1 MKKINFFKHFTMS
14 KKLITAFLA
23 ILLVPILVLA
33 AFSYEVASKSLNNEI
48 MSSAANGVQQLNEL
62 INKDVQPKID
72 IVSYLSKSVKKSEL
86 TSKNKDLL
94 KVKLKQLSET
104 DEDVVEVFI
113 ADQNGKLTE
122 YSEIHK
128 GSEASAK
135 NEPWFQQSMRD
146 EKLIISD
153 PFADKSSDD
162 LLIRISEQ
170 LADGSGVIGINVRL
184 NTIVKDTN
192 SIKIGKEGYAFVATS
207 DQHYIAHKTD
217 KPGAKLTGD
226 FITKLYAKKQG
237 SFKYEYKGQP
247 KQMFFDT
254 NEATGWKLAGTMY
267 VDEVQEAAQPV
278 LDLTMIILAVAIA
291 IGGIAIYFI
300 IKSIRK
306 PLIALSESAEKI
318 SQGDLTQHIEV
329 RTHDEIG
336 KLAQSFNEMSAK
348 LKQVIQAV
356 QNSIEN
362 VAASSEELTA
372 SAGQTAQ
379 ATEHITSSIEQF
391 SNSNEHQ
398 NDMIE
403 KSSVQLN
410 EMDRSLSHMVDTTSH
425 MMESSI
431 DSSKTAQAGG
441 ELVQKTA
448 GQMQTIEQAVKE
460 AELVIQGLE
469 QKSKDITN
477 ILGVINGIADQT
489 NLLALNAAIEAARA
503 GEAGRGFSVVAE
515 EVRKLA
521 EQSGSSSKEIES
533 LTNEIVEE
541 IKKSQNMF
549 KQVAGEVQ
557 SGLNITDETKISF
570 EKISDKTSEM
580 TEQMKQMN
588 GTAKEL
594 SHGSNDISHAV
605 NQIKE
610 LSRESSAG
618 FQDIAASA
626 EEQLASM
633 EEISSSSAT
642 LSQMAEE
649 LRELI
654 KQFKI

>member
-237 SFKYEYKGQP
+237 SFKYEYNGQP

-267 VDEVQEAAQPV
+267 VDEVKEAAQPV

-557 SGLNITDETKISF
+557 SGLDITDETKISF
-570 EKISDKTSEM
+570 EKITDKTSEM

>member
-557 SGLNITDETKISF
+557 SGLDITDETKISF
-570 EKISDKTSEM
+570 EKITDKTSEM

>member
-33 AFSYEVASKSLNNEI
+33 AFSYEVASKSLNDEI

-94 KVKLKQLSET
+94 KVKLEQLSET

-128 GSEASAK
+128 GSAASAK
-135 NEPWFQQSMRD
+135 NEPWFQQSMGD

-153 PFADKSSDD
+153 PFVDKSSDD
-162 LLIRISEQ
+162 LLITISEQ

-192 SIKIGKEGYAFVATS
+192 SIKIGKEGYAFVATP

-226 FITKLYAKKQG
+226 FITKLYDKKQG
-237 SFKYEYKGQP
+237 SFKYEYNGQP

-267 VDEVQEAAQPV
+267 VDEVHEAAKPV

-541 IKKSQNMF
+541 IEKSQNMF

-570 EKISDKTSEM
+570 EKITDKTSEM
-580 TEQMKQMN
+580 TERMKQMN

-654 KQFKI
+654 KQFKM

>member
-33 AFSYEVASKSLNNEI
+33 AFSYEVASKSLNDEI

-72 IVSYLSKSVKKSEL
+72 IVTYLSKSVKKSEL

-94 KVKLKQLSET
+94 KVKFEQLSET
-104 DEDVVEVFI
+104 DEDIVEVFI
-113 ADQNGKLTE
+113 ADQNGILTE

-128 GSEASAK
+128 DSAASAK
-135 NEPWFQQSMRD
+135 NEPWFQQSMGD
-146 EKLIISD
+146 KKLIISD
-153 PFADKSSDD
+153 PFVDKSSDD
-162 LLIRISEQ
+162 LLITISEQ
-170 LADGSGVIGINVRL
+170 LADGSGAIGINMRL
-184 NTIVKDTN
+184 NTIIKDTN
-192 SIKIGKEGYAFVATS
+192 SIKIGKEGYAFVATP

-217 KPGAKLTGD
+217 KPGEKLTGD
-226 FITKLYAKKQG
+226 FITKLYDKKQG
-237 SFKYEYKGQP
+237 SFKYEYNGQP

-254 NEATGWKLAGTMY
+254 NESTGWKLAGTMY
-267 VDEVQEAAQPV
+267 VGEIQEAAQPV

-336 KLAQSFNEMSAK
+336 KLAQSFNDMSAK

-541 IKKSQNMF
+541 IEKSQNMF

-570 EKISDKTSEM
+570 EKITDKTSEM

>member
-14 KKLITAFLA
+14 KKLIIAFLA

-33 AFSYEVASKSLNNEI
+33 AFSYEVASKSLNDEI
-48 MSSAANGVQQLNEL
+48 MSSAANGVNQLNEL

-72 IVSYLSKSVKKSEL
+72 IVSYLSKSVKKKEL
-86 TSKNKDLL
+86 ASKNKDLL
-94 KVKLKQLSET
+94 KVKLEQLSET
-104 DEDVVEVFI
+104 DDDVVEVFV

-122 YSEIHK
+122 YSDIHK
-128 GSEASAK
+128 GSAKSAK
-135 NEPWFQQSMRD
+135 NEPWFQQSMGD
-146 EKLIISD
+146 DKLIISD
-153 PFADKSSDD
+153 PFTDKSSDD
-162 LLIRISEQ
+162 LLITISEQ

-192 SIKIGKEGYAFVATS
+192 SIKIGQEGYAFVATS
-207 DQHYIAHKTD
+207 DQRYIAHKTE
-217 KPGAKLTGD
+217 KAGTKLTGD
-226 FITKLYAKKQG
+226 FIEKMYHNKKG
-237 SFKYEYKGQP
+237 SFEYEFNGQP
-247 KQMFFDT
+247 KQMFYDT

-267 VDEVQEAAQPV
+267 VNEVKEAAQPV
-278 LDLTMIILAVAIA
+278 LDLTMIILAAAIV

-306 PLIALSESAEKI
+306 PLIELSESAEKI

-336 KLAQSFNEMSAK
+336 KLAQSFNDMSAK

-398 NDMIE
+398 NEMIE

-410 EMDRSLSHMVDTTSH
+410 DMDRSLSHMVNTTSH

-431 DSSKTAQAGG
+431 ESSKTAQAGG

-460 AELVIQGLE
+460 AELVIAGLE
-469 QKSKDITN
+469 QKSKDITS

-533 LTNEIVEE
+533 LTNEIVDE
-541 IKKSQNMF
+541 IEKSQKMF
-549 KQVAGEVQ
+549 RQVAGEVQ
-557 SGLNITDETKISF
+557 SGLNITDETKVSF
-570 EKISDKTSEM
+570 EKITHKTSEM

-588 GTAKEL
+588 GSAQEL
-594 SHGSNDISHAV
+594 SHGSNDISQAV

>member
-33 AFSYEVASKSLNNEI
+33 AFSYEVASKSLNDEI

-62 INKDVQPKID
+62 INKDIQPKID
-72 IVSYLSKSVKKSEL
+72 MVSYLSKSIKKGEL
-86 TSKNKDLL
+86 TAKNKDLL
-94 KVKLKQLSET
+94 KVKLEQLSET
-104 DEDVVEVFI
+104 DDDVVEVFF

-128 GSEASAK
+128 GNAKSAK
-135 NEPWFQQSMRD
+135 NETWFQKSMG
-146 EKLIISD
+146 EKKLIISD

-162 LLIRISEQ
+162 LLITISEQ
-170 LADGSGVIGINVRL
+170 LADGSGVIGVNVRL
-184 NTIVKDTN
+184 NTVVKDTN
-192 SIKIGKEGYAFVATS
+192 SIKIGQEGYAFIATS
-207 DQHYIAHKTD
+207 DQRYVAHKTD
-217 KPGAKLTGD
+217 KAGTKLTGD
-226 FITKLYAKKQG
+226 FISKLYDKKEG
-237 SFKYEYKGQP
+237 SFEYEYNGQP

-267 VDEVQEAAQPV
+267 VNEVKEAAQPV
-278 LDLTMIILAVAIA
+278 LDLTMIILAAAIA

-306 PLIALSESAEKI
+306 PLIELSESAEKI
-318 SQGDLTQHIEV
+318 SQGDLTQYIEV

-336 KLAQSFNEMSAK
+336 KLAQSFNDMSAK

-391 SNSNEHQ
+391 SNSTEHQ

-431 DSSKTAQAGG
+431 ESSKTAQAGG

-460 AELVIQGLE
+460 AELVIAGLE

-541 IKKSQNMF
+541 IEKSQKMF

-557 SGLNITDETKISF
+557 SGLNITDETKVSF
-570 EKISDKTSEM
+570 EKITDKTSEM

-588 GTAKEL
+588 RSAEEL

-654 KQFKI
+654 KQFKM

>member
-1 MKKINFFKHFTMS
+1 
-14 KKLITAFLA
+14 
-23 ILLVPILVLA
+23 
-33 AFSYEVASKSLNNEI
+33 
-48 MSSAANGVQQLNEL
+48 
-62 INKDVQPKID
+62 
-72 IVSYLSKSVKKSEL
+72 
-86 TSKNKDLL
+86 
-94 KVKLKQLSET
+94 
-104 DEDVVEVFI
+104 
-113 ADQNGKLTE
+113 
-122 YSEIHK
+122 
-128 GSEASAK
+128 
-135 NEPWFQQSMRD
+135 
-146 EKLIISD
+146 
-153 PFADKSSDD
+153 
-162 LLIRISEQ
+162 
-170 LADGSGVIGINVRL
+170 
-184 NTIVKDTN
+184 
-192 SIKIGKEGYAFVATS
+192 
-207 DQHYIAHKTD
+207 
-217 KPGAKLTGD
+217 
-226 FITKLYAKKQG
+226 
-237 SFKYEYKGQP
+237 
-247 KQMFFDT
+247 
-254 NEATGWKLAGTMY
+254 
-267 VDEVQEAAQPV
+267 
-278 LDLTMIILAVAIA
+278 
-291 IGGIAIYFI
+291 
-300 IKSIRK
+300 
-306 PLIALSESAEKI
+306 
-318 SQGDLTQHIEV
+318 
-329 RTHDEIG
+329 
-336 KLAQSFNEMSAK
+336 MSAK

-403 KSSVQLN
+403 KSSIQLN
-410 EMDRSLSHMVDTTSH
+410 EMDRSLSHMVNTTSH

-477 ILGVINGIADQT
+477 ILWVINGIADQT

-541 IKKSQNMF
+541 IEKSQNMF

-570 EKISDKTSEM
+570 EKITDKTSEM

>member
-33 AFSYEVASKSLNNEI
+33 AFSYEVASKSLNDEI

-72 IVSYLSKSVKKSEL
+72 IVSYLAKSVKKSEL
-86 TSKNKDLL
+86 ASKNKDLL
-94 KVKLKQLSET
+94 KVKLEQLSET

-122 YSEIHK
+122 YSKIHK
-128 GSEASAK
+128 GSASSAK
-135 NEPWFQQSMRD
+135 NESWFQQSMGD

-153 PFADKSSDD
+153 PFVDKSSDD
-162 LLIRISEQ
+162 LLITISEQ

-192 SIKIGKEGYAFVATS
+192 SIKIGKEGYAFVATA

-226 FITKLYAKKQG
+226 FISKLYDKKQG
-237 SFKYEYKGQP
+237 SFKYEYNGQP

-267 VDEVQEAAQPV
+267 TGEVKEAAQPV
-278 LDLTMIILAVAIA
+278 LDLTMIILAAAMA

-306 PLIALSESAEKI
+306 PLIELSESAEKI

-348 LKQVIQAV
+348 LKHVIQAV

-362 VAASSEELTA
+362 VVASSEELTA
-372 SAGQTAQ
+372 SAGQTTQ
-379 ATEHITSSIEQF
+379 ATQHITTSIEQF
-391 SNSNEHQ
+391 SNSTEHQ

-521 EQSGSSSKEIES
+521 EQSVSSSKEIES

-541 IKKSQNMF
+541 IEKSQKMF

-557 SGLNITDETKISF
+557 AGLNITDETKVSF
-570 EKISDKTSEM
+570 EKITDKTSEM

-654 KQFKI
+654 KQFKM

>member
-33 AFSYEVASKSLNNEI
+33 AFSYEVASKSLNDEI

-72 IVSYLSKSVKKSEL
+72 IVSYLAKSVKKSEL
-86 TSKNKDLL
+86 ASKNKDLL
-94 KVKLKQLSET
+94 KVKLEQLSET

-122 YSEIHK
+122 YSKIHK
-128 GSEASAK
+128 GSASSAK
-135 NEPWFQQSMRD
+135 NESWFQQSMGD

-153 PFADKSSDD
+153 PFVDKSSDD
-162 LLIRISEQ
+162 LLITISEQ

-192 SIKIGKEGYAFVATS
+192 SIKIGKEGYAFVATA

-226 FITKLYAKKQG
+226 FISKLYDKKQG
-237 SFKYEYKGQP
+237 SFKYEYNGQP

-267 VDEVQEAAQPV
+267 TGEVKEAAQPV
-278 LDLTMIILAVAIA
+278 LDLTMIILAAAMA

-306 PLIALSESAEKI
+306 PLIELSESAEKI

-348 LKQVIQAV
+348 LKHVIQAV

-372 SAGQTAQ
+372 SAGQTTQ
-379 ATEHITSSIEQF
+379 ATEHITTSIEQF
-391 SNSNEHQ
+391 SNSTEHQ

-521 EQSGSSSKEIES
+521 EQSVSSSKEIES

-541 IKKSQNMF
+541 IEKSQKMF

-557 SGLNITDETKISF
+557 AGLNITDETKVSF
-570 EKISDKTSEM
+570 EKITDKTSEM
-580 TEQMKQMN
+580 TEKMKQMN

-654 KQFKI
+654 KQFKM

>member
-306 PLIALSESAEKI
+306 PLIELSESAEKI

-557 SGLNITDETKISF
+557 SGLDITDETKISF
-570 EKISDKTSEM
+570 EKITDKTSEM

>member
-33 AFSYEVASKSLNNEI
+33 AFSYEVASKSLNDEI

-94 KVKLKQLSET
+94 KVKLEQLSET

-128 GSEASAK
+128 GNGASAK
-135 NEPWFQQSMRD
+135 NEPWFQQSMGD
-146 EKLIISD
+146 KKLIISD
-153 PFADKSSDD
+153 PFVDKSSDD
-162 LLIRISEQ
+162 LLITISEQ
-170 LADGSGVIGINVRL
+170 LADGSGVIGINMRL
-184 NTIVKDTN
+184 NTIIKDTN
-192 SIKIGKEGYAFVATS
+192 SIKIGKEGYAFVATP

-217 KPGAKLTGD
+217 KPGEKLTGD
-226 FITKLYAKKQG
+226 FITKLYDKKQG
-237 SFKYEYKGQP
+237 NFKYEYNGQP

-267 VDEVQEAAQPV
+267 VGEIQEAAQPV

-336 KLAQSFNEMSAK
+336 KLAHSFNEMSSK

-362 VAASSEELTA
+362 VAASSQELTA

-541 IKKSQNMF
+541 IEKSQNMF

-557 SGLNITDETKISF
+557 SGLNITDETKVSF
-570 EKISDKTSEM
+570 EKITDKTLEM

>member
-33 AFSYEVASKSLNNEI
+33 AFSYEVASKSLNDEI

-94 KVKLKQLSET
+94 KVKLEQLSET

-128 GSEASAK
+128 GSAASAK
-135 NEPWFQQSMRD
+135 NEPWFQQSMGD

-153 PFADKSSDD
+153 PFVDKSSDD
-162 LLIRISEQ
+162 LLITISEQ

-192 SIKIGKEGYAFVATS
+192 SIKIGKEGYAFVATP

-226 FITKLYAKKQG
+226 FITKLYDKKQG
-237 SFKYEYKGQP
+237 SFKYEYNGQP

-267 VDEVQEAAQPV
+267 VDEVHEAAKPV

-541 IKKSQNMF
+541 IEKSQNMF

-557 SGLNITDETKISF
+557 SGLNITNETKISF
-570 EKISDKTSEM
+570 EKITDKTSEM

-654 KQFKI
+654 KQFKM

>member
-33 AFSYEVASKSLNNEI
+33 AFSYEVASKSLNDEI
-48 MSSAANGVQQLNEL
+48 MSSAANGVNQLNEL

-72 IVSYLSKSVKKSEL
+72 IVSYLSKSVKKKEL
-86 TSKNKDLL
+86 ASKNKDLL
-94 KVKLKQLSET
+94 KVKLEQLSET
-104 DEDVVEVFI
+104 DDDVVEVFV

-128 GSEASAK
+128 GSAKSAK
-135 NEPWFQQSMRD
+135 NEPWFQQSMGD
-146 EKLIISD
+146 DKLIISD
-153 PFADKSSDD
+153 PFTDKSSDD
-162 LLIRISEQ
+162 LLITISEQ

-192 SIKIGKEGYAFVATS
+192 SIKIGQEGYAFVATS
-207 DQHYIAHKTD
+207 DQRYIAHKTE
-217 KPGAKLTGD
+217 KAGTKLTGD
-226 FITKLYAKKQG
+226 FIEKMYHNKKG
-237 SFKYEYKGQP
+237 SFEYEFNGQP
-247 KQMFFDT
+247 KQMFYDT
-254 NEATGWKLAGTMY
+254 NEATGWKLVGTMY
-267 VDEVQEAAQPV
+267 VNEVKEAAQPV
-278 LDLTMIILAVAIA
+278 LDLTMIILAAAIV

-306 PLIALSESAEKI
+306 PLIELSESAEKI

-336 KLAQSFNEMSAK
+336 KLAQSFNDMSAK

-398 NDMIE
+398 NEMIE

-410 EMDRSLSHMVDTTSH
+410 DMNRSLSHMVNTTSH

-431 DSSKTAQAGG
+431 ESSKTAQAGG

-460 AELVIQGLE
+460 AELVIAGLE
-469 QKSKDITN
+469 QKSKDITS

-533 LTNEIVEE
+533 LTNEIVDE
-541 IKKSQNMF
+541 IEKSQKMF
-549 KQVAGEVQ
+549 RQVAGEVQ
-557 SGLNITDETKISF
+557 SGLNITDETKVSF
-570 EKISDKTSEM
+570 EKITHKTSEM

-588 GTAKEL
+588 GSAQEL
-594 SHGSNDISHAV
+594 SHGSNDISQAV

>member
-33 AFSYEVASKSLNNEI
+33 AFSYEVASKSLNDEI

-94 KVKLKQLSET
+94 KVKLEQLSET

-128 GSEASAK
+128 GSAASAK
-135 NEPWFQQSMRD
+135 NEPWFQQSMGD

-153 PFADKSSDD
+153 PFVDKSSDD
-162 LLIRISEQ
+162 LLITISEQ

-192 SIKIGKEGYAFVATS
+192 SIKIGKEGYAFVATP

-226 FITKLYAKKQG
+226 FITKLYDKKQG
-237 SFKYEYKGQP
+237 SFKYEYNGQP

-267 VDEVQEAAQPV
+267 VDEVHEAAKPV

-398 NDMIE
+398 NEMIE

-541 IKKSQNMF
+541 IEKSQNMF

-570 EKISDKTSEM
+570 EKITDKTSEM
-580 TEQMKQMN
+580 TERMKQMN

-654 KQFKI
+654 KQFKM

>member
-33 AFSYEVASKSLNNEI
+33 AFSYEVASKSLNDEI
-48 MSSAANGVQQLNEL
+48 MSSAANGVNQLNEL

-72 IVSYLSKSVKKSEL
+72 IVSYLSKSVKKKEL
-86 TSKNKDLL
+86 ASKNKDLL
-94 KVKLKQLSET
+94 KVKLEQLSET
-104 DEDVVEVFI
+104 DDDVVEVFV

-128 GSEASAK
+128 GSAKSAK
-135 NEPWFQQSMRD
+135 NEPWFQQSMGD

-153 PFADKSSDD
+153 PFTDKSSDD
-162 LLIRISEQ
+162 LLITISEQ

-192 SIKIGKEGYAFVATS
+192 SIKIGQEGYAFVATS
-207 DQHYIAHKTD
+207 DQRYIAHKTE
-217 KPGAKLTGD
+217 KAGTKLTGV
-226 FITKLYAKKQG
+226 FIEKMYHNKKG
-237 SFKYEYKGQP
+237 SFEYEFNGQP
-247 KQMFFDT
+247 KQMFYDT

-267 VDEVQEAAQPV
+267 VNEVKEAAQPV
-278 LDLTMIILAVAIA
+278 LDLTMIILAAAIV

-306 PLIALSESAEKI
+306 PLIELSESAEKI

-336 KLAQSFNEMSAK
+336 KLAQSFNDMSAK

-398 NDMIE
+398 NEMIE

-410 EMDRSLSHMVDTTSH
+410 DMDRSLSHMVNTTSH

-431 DSSKTAQAGG
+431 ESSKTAQAGG

-460 AELVIQGLE
+460 AELVIAGLE
-469 QKSKDITN
+469 QKSKDITS

-533 LTNEIVEE
+533 LTNEIVDE
-541 IKKSQNMF
+541 IEKSQKMF
-549 KQVAGEVQ
+549 RQVAGEVQ
-557 SGLNITDETKISF
+557 SGLNITDETKVSF
-570 EKISDKTSEM
+570 EKITHKTSEM

-588 GTAKEL
+588 GSAQEL
-594 SHGSNDISHAV
+594 SHGSNDISQAV

>member
-1 MKKINFFKHFTMS
+1 M
-14 KKLITAFLA
+14 
-23 ILLVPILVLA
+23 
-33 AFSYEVASKSLNNEI
+33 
-48 MSSAANGVQQLNEL
+48 
-62 INKDVQPKID
+62 
-72 IVSYLSKSVKKSEL
+72 
-86 TSKNKDLL
+86 
-94 KVKLKQLSET
+94 
-104 DEDVVEVFI
+104 
-113 ADQNGKLTE
+113 
-122 YSEIHK
+122 
-128 GSEASAK
+128 
-135 NEPWFQQSMRD
+135 
-146 EKLIISD
+146 
-153 PFADKSSDD
+153 
-162 LLIRISEQ
+162 
-170 LADGSGVIGINVRL
+170 
-184 NTIVKDTN
+184 
-192 SIKIGKEGYAFVATS
+192 
-207 DQHYIAHKTD
+207 
-217 KPGAKLTGD
+217 TGD
-226 FITKLYAKKQG
+226 FISKLYDKKQG
-237 SFKYEYKGQP
+237 SFKYEYNGQP

-267 VDEVQEAAQPV
+267 TGEVKEAAQPV
-278 LDLTMIILAVAIA
+278 LDLTMIILAAAMA

-306 PLIALSESAEKI
+306 PLIELSESAEKI

-348 LKQVIQAV
+348 LKHVIQAV

-372 SAGQTAQ
+372 SAGQTTQ
-379 ATEHITSSIEQF
+379 ATEHITTSIEQF
-391 SNSNEHQ
+391 SNSTEHQ

-521 EQSGSSSKEIES
+521 EQSVSSSKEIES

-541 IKKSQNMF
+541 IEKSQKMF

-557 SGLNITDETKISF
+557 AGLNITDETKVSF
-570 EKISDKTSEM
+570 EKITDKTSEM

-654 KQFKI
+654 KQFKM

>member
-33 AFSYEVASKSLNNEI
+33 AFSYEVASKSLNDEI

-94 KVKLKQLSET
+94 KVKLEQLSET

-128 GSEASAK
+128 GSAASAK
-135 NEPWFQQSMRD
+135 NEPWFQQSMGD

-153 PFADKSSDD
+153 PFVDKSSDD
-162 LLIRISEQ
+162 LLITISEQ

-192 SIKIGKEGYAFVATS
+192 SIKIGKEGYAFVATP
-207 DQHYIAHKTD
+207 DQHYVAHKTD

-226 FITKLYAKKQG
+226 FITKLYDKKQG
-237 SFKYEYKGQP
+237 SFKYEYNGQP

-267 VDEVQEAAQPV
+267 VDEVHEAAKPV

-541 IKKSQNMF
+541 IEKSQNMF

-570 EKISDKTSEM
+570 EKITDKTSEM
-580 TEQMKQMN
+580 TERMKQMN

-654 KQFKI
+654 KQFKM

>member
-33 AFSYEVASKSLNNEI
+33 AFSYEVASKSLNDEI

-72 IVSYLSKSVKKSEL
+72 IVSYLAKSVKKSEL
-86 TSKNKDLL
+86 ASKNKDLL
-94 KVKLKQLSET
+94 KVKLEQLSET

-122 YSEIHK
+122 YSKIHK
-128 GSEASAK
+128 GSASSAK
-135 NEPWFQQSMRD
+135 NESWFQQSMGD

-153 PFADKSSDD
+153 PFVDKSSDD
-162 LLIRISEQ
+162 LLITISEQ

-192 SIKIGKEGYAFVATS
+192 SIKIGKEGYAFVATA

-226 FITKLYAKKQG
+226 FISKLYDKKQG
-237 SFKYEYKGQP
+237 SFKYEYNGQP

-267 VDEVQEAAQPV
+267 TGEVKEAAQPV
-278 LDLTMIILAVAIA
+278 LDLTMIILAAAMA

-306 PLIALSESAEKI
+306 PLIELSESAEKI

-348 LKQVIQAV
+348 LKHVIQAV

-372 SAGQTAQ
+372 SAGQTTQ

-391 SNSNEHQ
+391 SNSTEHQ

-521 EQSGSSSKEIES
+521 EQSVSSSKEIES

-541 IKKSQNMF
+541 IEKSQKMF

-557 SGLNITDETKISF
+557 AGLNITDETKVSF
-570 EKISDKTSEM
+570 EKITDKTSEM

-654 KQFKI
+654 KQFKM

>member
-33 AFSYEVASKSLNNEI
+33 AFSYEVASKSLNDEI

-72 IVSYLSKSVKKSEL
+72 IVTYLSKSVKKSEL

-94 KVKLKQLSET
+94 KVKFEQLSET
-104 DEDVVEVFI
+104 DEDIVEVFI
-113 ADQNGKLTE
+113 ADQNGILTE

-128 GSEASAK
+128 DSAASAK
-135 NEPWFQQSMRD
+135 NEPWFQQSMGD
-146 EKLIISD
+146 KKLIISD
-153 PFADKSSDD
+153 PFVDKSSDD
-162 LLIRISEQ
+162 LLITISEQ
-170 LADGSGVIGINVRL
+170 LADGSGAIGINMRL
-184 NTIVKDTN
+184 NTIIKDTN
-192 SIKIGKEGYAFVATS
+192 SIKIGKEGYAFVATP

-217 KPGAKLTGD
+217 KPGEKLTGD
-226 FITKLYAKKQG
+226 FITKLYDKKQG
-237 SFKYEYKGQP
+237 SFKYEYNGQP

-254 NEATGWKLAGTMY
+254 NESTGWKLAGTMY
-267 VDEVQEAAQPV
+267 VGEIQEAAQPV

-318 SQGDLTQHIEV
+318 SQGDLTQHFEV

-336 KLAQSFNEMSAK
+336 KLAQSFNDMSAK

-541 IKKSQNMF
+541 IEKSQNMF

-570 EKISDKTSEM
+570 EKITDKTSEM

>member
-33 AFSYEVASKSLNNEI
+33 AFSYEVASKSLNDEI

-86 TSKNKDLL
+86 TSKNKNLL
-94 KVKLKQLSET
+94 KVKLEQLSET
-104 DEDVVEVFI
+104 DEEIVEVFI
-113 ADQNGKLTE
+113 ADQNGKLTK

-128 GSEASAK
+128 DSAASAK
-135 NEPWFQQSMRD
+135 NEPWFQQSMGD
-146 EKLIISD
+146 KKLIISD
-153 PFADKSSDD
+153 PFVHKSSDD
-162 LLIRISEQ
+162 LLITISEQ
-170 LADGSGVIGINVRL
+170 LADGSGVIGINMRL
-184 NTIVKDTN
+184 NTIIKDAN
-192 SIKIGKEGYAFVATS
+192 SIKIGKEGYAFVATP

-217 KPGAKLTGD
+217 KPGEKLTGD
-226 FITKLYAKKQG
+226 FITKLYDKKQG
-237 SFKYEYKGQP
+237 SFKYEYNGKP

-254 NEATGWKLAGTMY
+254 NESTGWKLAGTMY
-267 VDEVQEAAQPV
+267 VGEIQEAAQPV

-336 KLAQSFNEMSAK
+336 KLAKSFNEMSAK

-410 EMDRSLSHMVDTTSH
+410 EMDRSLSHMVNTTSH

-541 IKKSQNMF
+541 IEKSQNMF

-570 EKISDKTSEM
+570 EKITDKTSEM

>member
-33 AFSYEVASKSLNNEI
+33 AFSYEVASKSLNDEI

-72 IVSYLSKSVKKSEL
+72 IVSYLAKSVKKSEL
-86 TSKNKDLL
+86 ASKNKDLL
-94 KVKLKQLSET
+94 KVKLEQLSET

-122 YSEIHK
+122 YSKIHK
-128 GSEASAK
+128 GSASSAK
-135 NEPWFQQSMRD
+135 NESWFQQSMGD

-153 PFADKSSDD
+153 PFVGKSSDD
-162 LLIRISEQ
+162 LLITISEQ

-192 SIKIGKEGYAFVATS
+192 SIKIGKEGYAFVATA

-226 FITKLYAKKQG
+226 FISKLYDKKQG
-237 SFKYEYKGQP
+237 SFKYEYNGKP

-267 VDEVQEAAQPV
+267 VGEVKEAAQPV
-278 LDLTMIILAVAIA
+278 LDLTMIILAAAIA

-306 PLIALSESAEKI
+306 PLIELSESAEKI

-336 KLAQSFNEMSAK
+336 KLEQSFNEMSAK
-348 LKQVIQAV
+348 LKHVILAV

-372 SAGQTAQ
+372 SAGQTTQ

-391 SNSNEHQ
+391 SNSTEHQ

-541 IKKSQNMF
+541 IEKSQKMF

-557 SGLNITDETKISF
+557 AGLNITDETKVSF
-570 EKISDKTSEM
+570 EKITDKTSEM

-642 LSQMAEE
+642 LSQMAD
-649 LRELI
+649 R
-654 KQFKI
+654 KSVV

>member
-33 AFSYEVASKSLNNEI
+33 AFSYEVASNSLNDEI

-86 TSKNKDLL
+86 SAKNKDLL
-94 KVKLKQLSET
+94 KVKLEQLSET
-104 DEDVVEVFI
+104 DEDVVGVFVS
-113 ADQNGKLTE
+113 DQNGKLTE

-128 GSEASAK
+128 GSAANAK
-135 NEPWFQQSMRD
+135 NEPWFQQSMG
-146 EKLIISD
+146 EKKLIISN
-153 PFADKSSDD
+153 PFVDKSSDD
-162 LLIRISEQ
+162 LLITISEQ
-170 LADGSGVIGINVRL
+170 LADGSGVIGMNVRL
-184 NTIVKDTN
+184 NTVVKDTN
-192 SIKIGKEGYAFVATS
+192 SIKIGQEGYAFVATA
-207 DQHYIAHKTD
+207 DQRYVAHKTT
-217 KPGAKLTGD
+217 KGGTKLTGD
-226 FITKLYAKKQG
+226 FVSKMYEKKQG
-237 SFKYEYKGQP
+237 SFEYEYNGQP
-247 KQMFFDT
+247 KEMFFDT
-254 NEATGWKLAGTMY
+254 NEATGWKIAGTMY
-267 VDEVQEAAQPV
+267 VNEVKEAAQPV
-278 LDLTMIILAVAIA
+278 LDLTMIILAAAIVV
-291 IGGIAIYFI
+291 GGIAIYFI

-306 PLIALSESAEKI
+306 PLIELSESAEKI

-329 RTHDEIG
+329 RTYDEIG

-391 SNSNEHQ
+391 SNSTEHQ

-410 EMDRSLSHMVDTTSH
+410 DMDRSLSHMVDTTSH

-431 DSSKTAQAGG
+431 ETSKTAQTGG

-541 IKKSQNMF
+541 IEKSQEMF

-557 SGLNITDETKISF
+557 SGLNITDETKVSF
-570 EKISDKTSEM
+570 ERITDKTSQM

-588 GTAKEL
+588 GSAKEL
-594 SHGSNDISHAV
+594 SHGSNDISQAV

-654 KQFKI
+654 KQFKM

>member
-33 AFSYEVASKSLNNEI
+33 AFSYEVASKSLNDEI
-48 MSSAANGVQQLNEL
+48 MSSAANGVNQLNEL

-72 IVSYLSKSVKKSEL
+72 IVSYLSKSVKKKEL
-86 TSKNKDLL
+86 ASKNKDLL
-94 KVKLKQLSET
+94 KVKLEQLSET
-104 DEDVVEVFI
+104 DDDVVEVFV

-128 GSEASAK
+128 GSAKSAK
-135 NEPWFQQSMRD
+135 NEPWFQQSMGD
-146 EKLIISD
+146 DKLIISD
-153 PFADKSSDD
+153 PFTDKSSDD
-162 LLIRISEQ
+162 LLITISEQ

-192 SIKIGKEGYAFVATS
+192 SIKIGQEGYAFVATS
-207 DQHYIAHKTD
+207 DQRYIAHKTE
-217 KPGAKLTGD
+217 KAGTKLTGD
-226 FITKLYAKKQG
+226 FIEKMYHNKKG
-237 SFKYEYKGQP
+237 SFEYEFNGQP
-247 KQMFFDT
+247 KQMFYDT

-267 VDEVQEAAQPV
+267 VNEVKEAAQPV
-278 LDLTMIILAVAIA
+278 LDLTMIILAAAIV

-306 PLIALSESAEKI
+306 PLIELSESAEKI

-336 KLAQSFNEMSAK
+336 KLSQSFNDMSAK

-391 SNSNEHQ
+391 SNSTEHQ
-398 NDMIE
+398 NEMIE

-410 EMDRSLSHMVDTTSH
+410 DMDRSLSHMVNTTSH

-431 DSSKTAQAGG
+431 ESSKTAQAGG

-460 AELVIQGLE
+460 AELVIAGLE
-469 QKSKDITN
+469 QKSKDITS

-533 LTNEIVEE
+533 LTNEIVDE
-541 IKKSQNMF
+541 IEKSQKMF
-549 KQVAGEVQ
+549 RQVAGEVQ
-557 SGLNITDETKISF
+557 SGLNITDETKVSF
-570 EKISDKTSEM
+570 EKITHKTSEM

-588 GTAKEL
+588 GSAQEL
-594 SHGSNDISHAV
+594 SHGSNDISQAV

>member
-1 MKKINFFKHFTMS
+1 
-14 KKLITAFLA
+14 
-23 ILLVPILVLA
+23 
-33 AFSYEVASKSLNNEI
+33 
-48 MSSAANGVQQLNEL
+48 
-62 INKDVQPKID
+62 
-72 IVSYLSKSVKKSEL
+72 
-86 TSKNKDLL
+86 
-94 KVKLKQLSET
+94 
-104 DEDVVEVFI
+104 
-113 ADQNGKLTE
+113 
-122 YSEIHK
+122 
-128 GSEASAK
+128 
-135 NEPWFQQSMRD
+135 
-146 EKLIISD
+146 
-153 PFADKSSDD
+153 
-162 LLIRISEQ
+162 
-170 LADGSGVIGINVRL
+170 
-184 NTIVKDTN
+184 
-192 SIKIGKEGYAFVATS
+192 
-207 DQHYIAHKTD
+207 
-217 KPGAKLTGD
+217 
-226 FITKLYAKKQG
+226 
-237 SFKYEYKGQP
+237 
-247 KQMFFDT
+247 
-254 NEATGWKLAGTMY
+254 
-267 VDEVQEAAQPV
+267 
-278 LDLTMIILAVAIA
+278 
-291 IGGIAIYFI
+291 
-300 IKSIRK
+300 
-306 PLIALSESAEKI
+306 
-318 SQGDLTQHIEV
+318 
-329 RTHDEIG
+329 
-336 KLAQSFNEMSAK
+336 MSAK

-541 IKKSQNMF
+541 IEKSQNMF

-557 SGLNITDETKISF
+557 SGLNITNETKIT
-570 EKISDKTSEM
+570 DKTSEM

-654 KQFKI
+654 KQFKM

>member
-1 MKKINFFKHFTMS
+1 MKKINFFKHFTMT

-33 AFSYEVASKSLNNEI
+33 ACSYKVASDSLNDEI
-48 MSSAANGVQQLNEL
+48 MSSAENGVNQLNEL
-62 INKDVQPKID
+62 INKDVKPKID
-72 IVSYLSKSVKKSEL
+72 MVAYLSKSVKKDEL
-86 TSKNKDLL
+86 KAKNKDLL
-94 KVKLKQLSET
+94 KMKLEQLSKT
-104 DEDVVEVFI
+104 DKEVVEVFV
-113 ADQNGKLTE
+113 ADRNGKRIE
-122 YSEIHK
+122 YSEINK
-128 GSEASAK
+128 SNAKSAK
-135 NEPWFQQSMRD
+135 DEPWFQQSMGD
-146 EKLIISD
+146 QKVIISD
-153 PFADKSSDD
+153 PFMDKSSDD
-162 LLIRISEQ
+162 LLITISEQ
-170 LADGSGVIGINVRL
+170 LADGSGVIGIHMRL
-184 NTIVKDTN
+184 NTVVKDTN
-192 SIKIGKEGYAFVATS
+192 SIKIGKEGYAFISTS
-207 DQHYIAHKTD
+207 NKRYIAHKTE
-217 KPGAKLTGD
+217 KAGTKLTGD
-226 FITKLYAKKQG
+226 FINQMYNAKEG
-237 SFKYEYKGQP
+237 SFEYEYNGQP
-247 KQMFFDT
+247 KQMFFAT
-254 NEATGWKLAGTMY
+254 NETTGWKLGGTMY
-267 VDEVQEAAQPV
+267 VNEVKEAAKPV
-278 LDLTMIILAVAIA
+278 LDLTIIILVAAIV

-306 PLIALSESAEKI
+306 PLIELSESAEKI

-329 RTHDEIG
+329 RSHDEIG
-336 KLAQSFNEMSAK
+336 KLAHSFNDMSAK
-348 LKQVIQAV
+348 LRQVVQAV

-391 SNSNEHQ
+391 SNSTEHQ

-403 KSSVQLN
+403 KSSAQLN
-410 EMDRSLSHMVDTTSH
+410 QMDRGLSHMVQTTSD
-425 MMESSI
+425 MTESSI
-431 DSSKTAQAGG
+431 ESSSTAQAGG
-441 ELVQKTA
+441 DLVQKTA

-460 AELVIQGLE
+460 AELVIAGLE

-541 IKKSQNMF
+541 IGKSQQMF
-549 KQVAGEVQ
+549 KRVAGEVQ
-557 SGLNITDETKISF
+557 SGLKITDETKESF
-570 EKISDKTSEM
+570 EKITHKTTEM

-588 GTAKEL
+588 VSANEL
-594 SHGSNDISHAV
+594 SRGSNDISHAV

-610 LSRESSAG
+610 LSRENSAG

-649 LRELI
+649 LRDLI
-654 KQFKI
+654 KQFKM

>member
-237 SFKYEYKGQP
+237 SFKYEYNGQP

-267 VDEVQEAAQPV
+267 VDEVKEAAQPV

-570 EKISDKTSEM
+570 EKITDKTSEM